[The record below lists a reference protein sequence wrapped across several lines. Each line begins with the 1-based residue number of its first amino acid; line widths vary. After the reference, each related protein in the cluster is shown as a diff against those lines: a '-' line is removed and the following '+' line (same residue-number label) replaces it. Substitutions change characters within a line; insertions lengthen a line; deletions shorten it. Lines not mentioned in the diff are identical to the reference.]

1 MCTLTYPSPHT
12 RQFISF
18 AWTVPGQAVALIF
31 GRHAAGSCPAL
42 LRKPTPDQKSA
53 AFQDLC
59 VSRLGHVASRC
70 TCSCC
75 ILGAWAI
82 GDQAPCT
89 CGYTCCPFPGGRG
102 LGICGRPSPVTRV
115 PDSRMNSWRK
125 RNPPG
130 RQHLWAHPDCSSCLS
145 SCERSAGAVASIFR

>member
-1 MCTLTYPSPHT
+1 MRLPGGGGGGNGCVHPNIPLTPHPAVYLLCLDHA
-12 RQFISF
+12 R
-18 AWTVPGQAVALIF
+18 QAVALIF
-31 GRHAAGSCPAL
+31 RRHAAGSCPAL
-42 LRKPTPDQKSA
+42 LRKPTLDQKSA

-75 ILGAWAI
+75 ILGTWAI

-102 LGICGRPSPVTRV
+102 LGIRGRPSPVTRV
-115 PDSRMNSWRK
+115 PDSRMNSSRK

-130 RQHLWAHPDCSSCLS
+130 VQHLWAHPDCSS
-145 SCERSAGAVASIFR
+145 